1 MALLLSLF
9 LTCMVS
15 AIVMV
20 ADPPAF
26 RLPHPLAPSL
36 PQLSDAEED
45 ELDGIIDRFML
56 FDVGRLP
63 GPAGQQALKQFEA
76 LKSDAIPALLRG
88 LARSA
93 RLDHDCPVTVIARRL
108 RDLLLRSTDRTLLA
122 FARDE
127 VDSVDLRRHR
137 GIVTDLK
144 VRLTGRLALLDRSN
158 TPEPPLYH
166 DEKLAGLTV
175 ADIKK
180 MLANNPDAVTARA
193 VLGELATRKEPE
205 VLEALALG
213 ASSPYPEIRAI
224 GRKQLALYLSKRTD
238 NQMSTLL
245 RHDMIEVR
253 RAAALAMLGSRS
265 PLSIEAIALLKD
277 DSAQV
282 RQAVH
287 QELVRQ
293 AGKDL
298 AALGDN
304 ATSLTK
310 AVTVW
315 TAWWRQR

>member
-1 MALLLSLF
+1 MVTTFIFALLFGLSPYQ
-9 LTCMVS
+9 
-15 AIVMV
+15 
-20 ADPPAF
+20 ADSPSF

-158 TPEPPLYH
+158 TPEPPLYR

-205 VLEALALG
+205 VLLICKEADGEDAG
-213 ASSPYPEIRAI
+213 KHGWNRIEREKRKPRANIKPPATSNRREDSGWNGDQI
-224 GRKQLALYLSKRTD
+224 GNWKGDGVDEKRD
-238 NQMSTLL
+238 RQGCRDQIPHWAIL
-245 RHDMIEVR
+245 REGNTEVR
-253 RAAALAMLGSRS
+253 SV
-265 PLSIEAIALLKD
+265 
-277 DSAQV
+277 Q
-282 RQAVH
+282 
-287 QELVRQ
+287 
-293 AGKDL
+293 
-298 AALGDN
+298 
-304 ATSLTK
+304 
-310 AVTVW
+310 
-315 TAWWRQR
+315 